1 MPQGTVCQLH
11 YLGGGTVQFQEA
23 SGSCLRLPFHH
34 ATSLRIG
41 QKVHFALNAAGEAIG
56 IEVQQPGYKESC
68 LLQKPVQ
75 QKAQHEQ
82 RQLVPAKRHAEEAE
96 TLRLQR
102 PAWKLQRCIDR
113 FQNANQE
120 ERLEML
126 SRAEMTLRE
135 LLQQADLDGDAIC
148 QLVRKVV
155 GWLQAPR
162 FFKQMTGTG
171 GGSSEAGGMG
181 DLQSR
186 IRRLLISAL
195 SSLDLTDSTTRQALE
210 TAVAYIKQLSQDVC
224 LADLETSRAA
234 RQWQQLQS
242 LISTEGGP
250 PLPMEDSRKR
260 LLRSEGLK
268 AVDRAGVVE
277 GDWSPNTRIRQ
288 LPWVFV
294 GDPVRLTCPS
304 CPASITSRW
313 WWRHPKTQAVYLLI
327 PQNGCYHGGL
337 RGRGVKVDETNRFR
351 PACPAD
357 SLQTKDDCFPN
368 LDFCQHQR
376 IRAQCKECGGYKV
389 CSHGR
394 HRHDCRVCKPGTKV
408 VWNNFPMHAA

>member
-1 MPQGTVCQLH
+1 ML
-11 YLGGGTVQFQEA
+11 
-23 SGSCLRLPFHH
+23 
-34 ATSLRIG
+34 
-41 QKVHFALNAAGEAIG
+41 FALNSTGEAKG
-56 IEVQQPGYKESC
+56 IEVQQPAADKESG
-68 LLQKPVQ
+68 LLRKPVQ

-82 RQLVPAKRHAEEAE
+82 TQLVPAKRHAEEAE
-96 TLRLQR
+96 AFRLQR

-126 SRAEMTLRE
+126 SRADMTLRE

-162 FFKQMTGTG
+162 LFKQMTGTG

-195 SSLDLTDSTTRQALE
+195 SSLDLTDGTTRQAVE
-210 TAVAYIKQLSQDVC
+210 TAVAYIKQLIQDVC
-224 LADLETSRAA
+224 LDDLEKSRAT

-242 LISTEGGP
+242 LISMDSAATSP
-250 PLPMEDSRKR
+250 IEDGRKR
-260 LLRSEGLK
+260 LLRSGRVRGE
-268 AVDRAGVVE
+268 DRAGLVE
-277 GDWSPNTRIRQ
+277 GGWSPNIRVRQ
-288 LPWVFV
+288 LSLVFAA
-294 GDPVRLTCPS
+294 DAVRLVCPS
-304 CPASITSRW
+304 CPRSITSRW

-394 HRHDCRVCKPGTKV
+394 RRWSTNSAPQSLDAFVGVLECDQTCLAEKRILFCWRQPECVDEAP
-408 VWNNFPMHAA
+408 FASS